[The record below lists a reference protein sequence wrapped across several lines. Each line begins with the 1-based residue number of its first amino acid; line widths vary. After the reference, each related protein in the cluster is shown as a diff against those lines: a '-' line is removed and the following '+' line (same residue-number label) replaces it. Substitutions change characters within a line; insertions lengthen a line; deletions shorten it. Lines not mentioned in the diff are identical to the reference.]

1 MDFTIRRKSD
11 ERIKV
16 STCTMVG
23 SSINVG
29 RILAQ
34 LAAAAVLCV
43 YGGVG
48 RQDVEDITDNV
59 SKVNICKDI
68 TH

>member
-1 MDFTIRRKSD
+1 VDFTIRRKSD
-11 ERIKV
+11 ERIRV

-34 LAAAAVLCV
+34 LAAAAVCV

-48 RQDVEDITDNV
+48 RQDVEDIQVTDNV
-59 SKVNICKDI
+59 L
-68 TH
+68 TTQR

>member
-1 MDFTIRRKSD
+1 
-11 ERIKV
+11 
-16 STCTMVG
+16 MVG

-34 LAAAAVLCV
+34 LAAAAVCV

-48 RQDVEDITDNV
+48 RQDVEDIHVTDNV

>member
-1 MDFTIRRKSD
+1 
-11 ERIKV
+11 
-16 STCTMVG
+16 MVG

-34 LAAAAVLCV
+34 LAAAAVCV

-59 SKVNICKDI
+59 SKVNNMQRHHTLICA
-68 TH
+68 

>member
-1 MDFTIRRKSD
+1 
-11 ERIKV
+11 
-16 STCTMVG
+16 MVG

-34 LAAAAVLCV
+34 LAAAAVCV

-48 RQDVEDITDNV
+48 RQDVEDIQVTDNV
-59 SKVNICKDI
+59 L
-68 TH
+68 TTQR

>member
-29 RILAQ
+29 MILLAQ
-34 LAAAAVLCV
+34 LAAAAVCV
-43 YGGVG
+43 YTAVL
-48 RQDVEDITDNV
+48 V
-59 SKVNICKDI
+59 
-68 TH
+68 